1 MHYAKGSLVN
11 IKQYLRF
18 VLALTCSFCITSCC
32 NPEFLSIAP
41 NEMEQGNLNIQIELE
56 AECTLF
62 EEGNILILFN
72 PPEGITIHDIIV
84 EDSTTLSFLI
94 DVAKDTPVGFKDVVV
109 TYDVGNQVYSI
120 NGVNL
125 LEVLPST

>member
-1 MHYAKGSLVN
+1 MDTE
-11 IKQYLRF
+11 QYLRF
-18 VLALTCSFCITSCC
+18 VLALIYSICIASCC
-32 NPEFLSIAP
+32 NPEFVSIAP

-56 AECTLF
+56 AECTFF

-72 PPEGITIHDIIV
+72 PPEGITIHDVTV

-94 DVAKDTPVGFKDVVV
+94 DVAKDTPVGFKNVVV

-120 NGVNL
+120 NGVDL
-125 LEVLPST
+125 LEVLPAN

>member
-1 MHYAKGSLVN
+1 MHYLKEFVVK
-11 IKQYLRF
+11 IKPYFRF
-18 VLALTCSFCITSCC
+18 VLTLVCSISIASCC
-32 NPEFLSIAP
+32 NPEFVSIAP
-41 NEMEQGNLNIQIELE
+41 NEMEPGNVNTQIELE

-125 LEVLPST
+125 LEVLPSA